1 MRYAYT
7 IYYVADV
14 TTTIMFYERA
24 FGFSRKFITPEGD
37 YGELDTGATALAFA
51 SVKLGKSN
59 FKKGFSPL
67 TPKGSPAGVEIA
79 FVSDDIATE
88 FQRAVDAG
96 ATIWTRSHQAL
107 GPAGRIS
114 KRSQWNF
121 DRDMYACEGRGLSI
135 KVMKLHSDRMTRRP

>member
-96 ATIWTRSHQAL
+96 ATIYEPVVTKPWGQQVGYL
-107 GPAGRIS
+107 
-114 KRSQWNF
+114 
-121 DRDMYACEGRGLSI
+121 RDLNGILIEICTPVKGGA
-135 KVMKLHSDRMTRRP
+135 

>member
-14 TTTIMFYERA
+14 TATIMFYERA

-96 ATIWTRSHQAL
+96 ATIYEPVVNKPWGQQVGYL
-107 GPAGRIS
+107 
-114 KRSQWNF
+114 
-121 DRDMYACEGRGLSI
+121 RDPNGILIEVCTPVEGGA
-135 KVMKLHSDRMTRRP
+135 